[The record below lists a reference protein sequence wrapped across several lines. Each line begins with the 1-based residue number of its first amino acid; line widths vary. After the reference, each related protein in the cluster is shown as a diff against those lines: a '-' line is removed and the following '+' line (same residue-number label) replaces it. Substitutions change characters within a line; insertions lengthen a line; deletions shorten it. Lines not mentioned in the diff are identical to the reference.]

1 MNELGGPQNCA
12 RQSHSADVM
21 CQISQG
27 LRARAPDNVA
37 DGEADQT
44 VKPITPPHTFRLV
57 FSFLRDDLLLSY
69 FYFIHLAP
77 NVLNAL
83 PLLSQEGI
91 PFDTRNYAYNF
102 SPVYNASILPLR
114 RRFARYELHLLLI
127 PPSRRGEGTYKV
139 YPLPRYLRLF

>member
-44 VKPITPPHTFRLV
+44 VKPITAPHTFRLV
-57 FSFLRDDLLLSY
+57 FSFSRDDLLLSY
-69 FYFIHLAP
+69 FYFIDLAP

-83 PLLSQEGI
+83 PPYRNKEYPSIRATTRTISLPYTTLRYYLSGG
-91 PFDTRNYAYNF
+91 
-102 SPVYNASILPLR
+102 V
-114 RRFARYELHLLLI
+114 
-127 PPSRRGEGTYKV
+127 SRATSYIS
-139 YPLPRYLRLF
+139 Y